1 MLKCNRIMH
10 IRIIRAGFVADR
22 SPVRVHKILFKKGN
36 SQMTRAKIKKI
47 VSAALS
53 AAMCC
58 VITGGAV
65 TPVYVVQYNHVV
77 MEGIPWGGVYI

>member
-1 MLKCNRIMH
+1 
-10 IRIIRAGFVADR
+10 
-22 SPVRVHKILFKKGN
+22 
-36 SQMTRAKIKKI
+36 MTRAKIKKI

-77 MEGIPWGGVYI
+77 MEGIPWGGIYLNFRIPKTE

>member
-1 MLKCNRIMH
+1 
-10 IRIIRAGFVADR
+10 
-22 SPVRVHKILFKKGN
+22 
-36 SQMTRAKIKKI
+36 MTRAKIKKI